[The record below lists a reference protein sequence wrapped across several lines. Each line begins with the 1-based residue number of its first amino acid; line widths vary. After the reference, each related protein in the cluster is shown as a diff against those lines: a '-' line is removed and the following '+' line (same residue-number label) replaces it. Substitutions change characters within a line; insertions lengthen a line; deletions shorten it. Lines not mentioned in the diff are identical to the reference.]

1 MLGCLGGI
9 IVVNT
14 KGHTPALVRGD
25 VGEVWE
31 LMENIPNRRD
41 LDPRLMIG
49 IFSVERLEKVNL
61 IPTILGA

>member
-25 VGEVWE
+25 VGEGWE
-31 LMENIPNRRD
+31 LMENIPNKRD
-41 LDPRLMIG
+41 SPRLMIG
-49 IFSVERLEKVNL
+49 ILSVERLEKVNL